1 MPQQC
6 RIRGNYGALESGRVP
21 AAWER
26 ETMTTFSRRFVG
38 VLALGIGLLAVPA
51 RAEDQPV
58 AAINSFYDVL
68 LDVMKNAD
76 KLGFEGRVKKL
87 DPVIRKTYDL
97 PLMARLTVGPQWSS
111 LSPDQQQ
118 RITEAFS
125 KMTVNTYGSRFDGY
139 SGERFEV
146 SPQTSKSS
154 NGTVVQTR
162 LIKSDGEPISLNYL
176 MRDENG
182 AWRVIDVFLNGTAS
196 ELATRRSEFS
206 SVLRRDGPDALVRV
220 IEKRAAEGKG

>member
-1 MPQQC
+1 
-6 RIRGNYGALESGRVP
+6 
-21 AAWER
+21 
-26 ETMTTFSRRFVG
+26 MTTVSRRFVG
-38 VLALGIGLLAVPA
+38 VVLALGIGLLAVPA

-58 AAINSFYDVL
+58 ASIKSFYDVL

-76 KLGFEGRVKKL
+76 KLGFEGRVQKL

-97 PLMARLTVGPQWSS
+97 PLMARLTVGPQWTS
-111 LSPDQQQ
+111 LTPEQQQ
-118 RITEAFS
+118 RVTEAFS
-125 KMTVNTYGSRFDGY
+125 KMTVNTYASRFDGY
-139 SGERFEV
+139 SGEKFEV

-154 NGTVVQTR
+154 NGTVVQSR

-182 AWRVIDVFLNGTAS
+182 AWKVIDVFLNGTAS

>member
-1 MPQQC
+1 
-6 RIRGNYGALESGRVP
+6 
-21 AAWER
+21 
-26 ETMTTFSRRFVG
+26 MTTVSRRFVG
-38 VLALGIGLLAVPA
+38 LVLALWIGLLALPA
-51 RAEDQPV
+51 RAEEPPV
-58 AAINSFYDVL
+58 ATIKSFYDVL

-76 KLGFEGRVKKL
+76 KLGFEGRVQKL
-87 DPVIRKTYDL
+87 DPAIRKTYDL
-97 PLMARLTVGPQWSS
+97 PLMARLTVGPQWTS
-111 LSPDQQQ
+111 LSPEQQQ
-118 RITEAFS
+118 RITDAFS
-125 KMTVNTYGSRFDGY
+125 KMTVNTYASRFDGY
-139 SGERFEV
+139 SGEKFEV

-182 AWRVIDVFLNGTAS
+182 NWKVIDVFLNGTAS

-206 SVLRRDGPDALVRV
+206 SVLRRDGPDALVKT